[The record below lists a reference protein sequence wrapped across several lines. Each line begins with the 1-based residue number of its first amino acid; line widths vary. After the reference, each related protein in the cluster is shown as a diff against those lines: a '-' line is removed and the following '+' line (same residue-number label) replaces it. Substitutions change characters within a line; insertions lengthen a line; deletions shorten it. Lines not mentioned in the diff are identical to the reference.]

1 MGYRVCYYKTGDDG
15 LRVYTKGLGR
25 GKGFMEVRHADCPP
39 KVITK
44 LLGSVRGQY
53 KFVRSEVNCFDVD
66 AVQAFV
72 SCKPR
77 VGDIN

>member
-1 MGYRVCYYKTGDDG
+1 
-15 LRVYTKGLGR
+15 
-25 GKGFMEVRHADCPP
+25 MEVRHADCPP